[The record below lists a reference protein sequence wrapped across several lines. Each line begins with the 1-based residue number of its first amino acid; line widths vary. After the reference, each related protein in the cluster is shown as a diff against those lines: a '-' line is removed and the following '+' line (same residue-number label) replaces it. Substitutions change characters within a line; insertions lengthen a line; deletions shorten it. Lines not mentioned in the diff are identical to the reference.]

1 MDRNA
6 LVINC
11 SPVRTGATAE
21 IVRMVSDFLSEKY
34 RVRSICIDDYT
45 FGFCKGC
52 RSCHRTAKCVQ
63 HDDVNIIMTEFER
76 ADVIVSVSPSY
87 WADIPGQYKAFID
100 RCTPWCN
107 THDPHAE
114 ISKGKSGYTIA
125 LRTGPGMKECERV
138 IGSIKHF
145 YGHLE
150 IECMG
155 NLGLCSVENKA
166 DAVSRRNEIEAFCRK
181 IQNTNEE

>member
-1 MDRNA
+1 MPLVLNLRTAYWQRFPCCA
-6 LVINC
+6 LVLSVKRNGAFQSAIQCFPEREIIN
-11 SPVRTGATAE
+11 
-21 IVRMVSDFLSEKY
+21 
-34 RVRSICIDDYT
+34 
-45 FGFCKGC
+45 
-52 RSCHRTAKCVQ
+52 
-63 HDDVNIIMTEFER
+63 
-76 ADVIVSVSPSY
+76 
-87 WADIPGQYKAFID
+87 

-114 ISKGKSGYTIA
+114 ISKGKRGYTIA

-138 IGSIKHF
+138 IGSIEHF

-166 DAVSRRNEIEAFCRK
+166 DAVLRESEIEAFCRT
-181 IQNTNEE
+181 I